1 MVMSALRSFVFNL
14 LFFAWTAA
22 ILLLMSPALLFGVRA
37 VHWVGRL
44 WVRVTFALLAA
55 TVGLRYRMLG
65 LENLPDGPAIVAPK
79 HQSAWDTMVFALPL
93 KLPAYVLKRELLRV
107 PLFGAYLWRAGM
119 IPVDRAGGGAA
130 LRRMAAAA
138 GQAAAQGRD
147 VLIYPQGTRVA
158 PGRRAPYHPGIA
170 ALYAQLGLP
179 VVPVALNSGLFWGR
193 RAFTKRAGT
202 ITVEFLKP
210 IPPGLP
216 RRAFMAELESRLE
229 AASDRLAADAE
240 PG

>member
-1 MVMSALRSFVFNL
+1 MGVLRSLAFNL
-14 LFFAWTAA
+14 LFFAWTGV
-22 ILLLMSPALLFGVRA
+22 LLLLLSPVLLFGVKA
-37 VHWVGRL
+37 AHWVGRL
-44 WVRVTFALLAA
+44 WVRGSFALLAA
-55 TVGLRYRMLG
+55 TVGLRHRIVG
-65 LENLPDGPAIVAPK
+65 LENLPEGPAIVAPK

-93 KLPAYVLKRELLRV
+93 RLPAYVLKRELIFV

-130 LRRMAAAA
+130 LRSMAAAA
-138 GQAAAQGRD
+138 REAAAAGRH

-158 PGRRAPYHPGIA
+158 PGQHRPYHPGIA
-170 ALYAQLGLP
+170 ALYTQLGLP

-193 RAFTKRAGT
+193 RAFTKRAGI

-216 RRAFMAELESRLE
+216 RREFMAELEARLE
-229 AASDRLAADAE
+229 AASDRLAREAG
-240 PG
+240 PR